1 MKKEET
7 PNIIFAVK
15 YRINANKS
23 GTPFLNK
30 SFAASRRYW
39 NYQVAEQMENWNTR
53 NERNEEWVKSG
64 GEKHLQDLKDKMKK
78 DLAGKVY
85 EKDSD
90 EHKAAQ
96 KEIRCSGF
104 PLLSIAQ
111 ADKDFRKLRSG
122 DDEEYN
128 WIGETPSR
136 LIGGQYKRMTVAFR
150 EGFKKRKVKGFW
162 KSKAD
167 FAKKPNK
174 GFPRFRSYIDNQYFD
189 CEANQMKW
197 DWETSR
203 LKLPLCETWI
213 KFRQHI
219 DMKELLEEYPK
230 AKLGMCVFTRTP
242 TNKLYVF
249 IPIDTGIPMPEKKE
263 YDESNTVGIDVGI
276 RSYVTLSDESKID
289 NSTFL
294 EKFGLNYSD
303 NKLSPYKT
311 DPRLTRQKKIRQR
324 RLDRKRRIN
333 GKEFKSKNYAK
344 QKLACA
350 KVDEKIKN
358 KRDDFTHELSR
369 SLTNM
374 PFNAFGVESLDINQ
388 MKEKKAP
395 VKGKKKGSY
404 KRNGQAQKRNLNRQ
418 INDVAWG
425 SFFTKFQYKLD
436 HCGKHMIKIDQ
447 YEPTSRKCLCGY
459 INRDLK
465 LSQSSWNCPECEAKN
480 DRDLLAAIQIKNYAL
495 GGSK

>member
-1 MKKEET
+1 M
-7 PNIIFAVK
+7 A
-15 YRINANKS
+15 
-23 GTPFLNK
+23 
-30 SFAASRRYW
+30 
-39 NYQVAEQMENWNTR
+39 
-53 NERNEEWVKSG
+53 
-64 GEKHLQDLKDKMKK
+64 
-78 DLAGKVY
+78 
-85 EKDSD
+85 
-90 EHKAAQ
+90 
-96 KEIRCSGF
+96 
-104 PLLSIAQ
+104 
-111 ADKDFRKLRSG
+111 
-122 DDEEYN
+122 
-128 WIGETPSR
+128 
-136 LIGGQYKRMTVAFR
+136 VAFR

-167 FAKKPNK
+167 FAKRPNK

-197 DWETSR
+197 DWETNR
-203 LKLPLCETWI
+203 LKLPLCDTWI

-219 DMKELLEEYPK
+219 DMKELLEEYPN
-230 AKLGMCVFTRTP
+230 AKLGTCVFTRTP

-249 IPIDTGIPMPEKKE
+249 IPIDTGVPMPEKKE

-276 RSYVTLSDESKID
+276 RSYITLSDKSEID

-294 EKFGLNYSD
+294 EKFGLDYSD
-303 NKLSPYKT
+303 KKLSPYKT

-388 MKEKKAP
+388 MKAKKAP
-395 VKGKKKGSY
+395 IKGKKKGSY

-436 HCGKHMIKIDQ
+436 HCGKNMIRIDQ

-465 LSQSSWNCPECEAKN
+465 LSQSSWDCPECAAKN

-495 GGSK
+495 GGPND

>member
-1 MKKEET
+1 MKKEAT

-23 GTPFLNK
+23 GTHFLNK
-30 SFAASRRYW
+30 SFAASRKYW
-39 NYQVAEQMENWNTR
+39 NWQVARQMENWNTR
-53 NERNEEWVKSG
+53 NERTEEWKKSG
-64 GEKHLQDLKDKMKK
+64 GEKYLQDLKDKMKK
-78 DLAGKVY
+78 DLADGVY
-85 EKDSD
+85 EEKSD
-90 EHKAAQ
+90 EHKAIQ

-104 PLLSIAQ
+104 PLLDVAQ
-111 ADKDFRKLRSG
+111 ADKDFRKMRSG

-136 LIGGQYKRMTVAFR
+136 LIGGQYKRMAVAFR

-162 KSKAD
+162 KSKKD

-174 GFPRFRSYIDNQYFD
+174 GFPRFRSYVDNQYFD

-197 DWETSR
+197 DWETNR
-203 LKLPLCETWI
+203 LKLPLCDTWI
-213 KFRQHI
+213 KFKQHI
-219 DMKELLEEYPK
+219 DMKGLLEEYPN
-230 AKLGMCVFTRTP
+230 AKLGTCVFTRTP

-249 IPIDTGIPMPEKKE
+249 IPVDTGVPMPEKKE

-276 RSYVTLSDESKID
+276 RNYITLSDESKID

-294 EKFGLNYSD
+294 EKFGLDFSD
-303 NKLSPYKT
+303 EKLSPYKT
-311 DPRLTRQKKIRQR
+311 DPKLTRQKKIRQR
-324 RLDRKRRIN
+324 RLGRK
-333 GKEFKSKNYAK
+333 KFKSKNYAK
-344 QKLACA
+344 QKTACA

-369 SLTNM
+369 SLANM
-374 PFNAFGVESLDINQ
+374 PFDAFGVEDLDINQ
-388 MKEKKAP
+388 MKAKKAP

-404 KRNGQAQKRNLNRQ
+404 ERNGQAQKRNLNRR

-425 SFFTKFQYKLD
+425 SFFTKFKYKLD
-436 HCGKHMIKIDQ
+436 HCGKSMIRIDQ
-447 YEPTSRKCLCGY
+447 YEPSSKKCTCGY

-465 LSQSSWNCPECEAKN
+465 LSQSFWDCPDCGSKN
-480 DRDLLAAIQIKNYAL
+480 DRDKLAAFNIKNYAL
-495 GGSK
+495 GGLND